1 MFQYLITQEALN
13 VITLGQMDNI
23 NQMITI
29 SGALTHINY
38 ITVLVGFWD
47 LIILGQFDHIN
58 QIITLSLIT

>member
-1 MFQYLITQEALN
+1 MFQYLITLEALY
-13 VITLGQMDNI
+13 VISLGQRDNI

-29 SGALTHINY
+29 SGSLTQINY

-58 QIITLSLIT
+58 